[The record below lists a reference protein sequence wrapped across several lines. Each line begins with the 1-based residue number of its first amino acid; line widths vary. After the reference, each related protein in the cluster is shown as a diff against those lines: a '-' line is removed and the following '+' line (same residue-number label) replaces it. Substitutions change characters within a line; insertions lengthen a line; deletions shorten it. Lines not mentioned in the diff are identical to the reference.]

1 MKIDFGSVKTQMGT
15 ICSLILITII
25 YAYVWVLLLLNI
37 TGYLIMAGSLPVI
50 LSIYR
55 EVGYNRDAK
64 NVFPIWCVSLME
76 NSTNFG
82 FRIIFIHGV
91 FAWGFANWN
100 FQLIMTA
107 WVIYWLVRLV
117 LKRILLGRPLELCEV
132 ETGNTNANANK

>member
-1 MKIDFGSVKTQMGT
+1 MKIDFGSVKTQMG
-15 ICSLILITII
+15 IVCSLILLILTGTYIG
-25 YAYVWVLLLLNI
+25 ALYVLGI
-37 TGYLIMAGSLPVI
+37 TGYLIMAGFLPAV
-50 LSIYR
+50 LSIYQ
-55 EVGYNRDAK
+55 EIGCNRDTK
-64 NVFPIWCVSLME
+64 RVIPTWCVSLME